1 MCIWG
6 ESTGARPL
14 LLLLCLLVVGCGS
27 ETVTSRAPVRH
38 AGAPN
43 LTAVQ
48 RCADA
53 ARLRSDVPLPAWH
66 MGAVRFF
73 SATSGVGITAETFPC
88 FRPVNGGA
96 EVGFQ
101 RQPVTLAVT
110 SNGGRSWQV
119 TGARIAVGPVRD
131 GVLAEQIA
139 ALSPADVFAVIGTGR
154 LMAAHDGGS
163 DWQAQTVPSPVA
175 QLTSADGS
183 VWAMSCPSDRGPPTS
198 FGCRPQLWR
207 TRSAAAAWTRV
218 PFPPVRAQGPFD
230 LRLAVATGT
239 IAVVL
244 PAAGNAAAVELLTSR
259 AAGLRWTGRRAPTGD
274 HNKCNIPAALTSNR
288 AGVAT
293 TTRTRGSPAETPAPT
308 SPHTASD
315 RRGVRSSISCGRD
328 PQCGFVSAEP
338 TRPTAETRVLVIA
351 EGSEDPLTALRA
363 AGSRLPYWTRLAFP
377 QASAAGD
384 AQRLLPSGL
393 SRAAIRS
400 WRVGQGPPSSL
411 TPRGRPQVIMSR
423 RGSAAP
429 PTRGQARIGAEAA

>member
-1 MCIWG
+1 MRLGNGHLACSG
-6 ESTGARPL
+6 SARRRAEPDRGSALRRRRPAAIRCAAAGMAHGRRAIL
-14 LLLLCLLVVGCGS
+14 LRHLRCRDH
-27 ETVTSRAPVRH
+27 SRDVPVLPSRQWRGRGRLSAPARH
-38 AGAPN
+38 AGCHE
-43 LTAVQ
+43 Q
-48 RCADA
+48 R
-53 ARLRSDVPLPAWH
+53 RSLMA
-66 MGAVRFF
+66 GYRRAY
-73 SATSGVGITAETFPC
+73 C
-88 FRPVNGGA
+88 
-96 EVGFQ
+96 
-101 RQPVTLAVT
+101 
-110 SNGGRSWQV
+110 GRA
-119 TGARIAVGPVRD
+119 GARWGARRADRG
-131 GVLAEQIA
+131 
-139 ALSPADVFAVIGTGR
+139 ALPADVFAVIGTGR